1 MATDTWHQDNTITEV
16 DLARQAKL
24 GAVTEMTIEQA
35 AHGYQVVVRLSWHPE
50 RVALR
55 TRRSTTE
62 PRMFKSLER
71 LVAHIRERYP
81 TIRQVKIELLTPG
94 LAEELRSD
102 LQQKQSRSRIAHKP
116 RG

>member
-1 MATDTWHQDNTITEV
+1 MAKATWHQDNTITEV

-24 GAVTEMTIEQA
+24 GAVAEMTIEQA
-35 AHGYQVVVRLSWHPE
+35 AQGYQVVVRLSWHPE

-81 TIRQVKIELLTPG
+81 TIRQVRIELLASG
-94 LAEELRSD
+94 LANEPRSD
-102 LQQKQSRSRIAHKP
+102 RQSGKSRVARKP

>member
-1 MATDTWHQDNTITEV
+1 MAADIWHQDNTITEV

-35 AHGYQVVVRLSWHPE
+35 TQGYQVVVRLSWHPE

-94 LAEELRSD
+94 LAEELRGD
-102 LQQKQSRSRIAHKP
+102 GQQRNRNRVAHKP
-116 RG
+116 RS

>member
-1 MATDTWHQDNTITEV
+1 MATTIWHEDNTITEV

-24 GAVTEMTIEQA
+24 GAVTEMAIEQTA
-35 AHGYQVVVRLSWHPE
+35 QGYQVVVGLTWHPD

-62 PRMFKSLER
+62 PRLFKSLER

-81 TIRQVKIELLTPG
+81 SVRQVRIELLTAP
-94 LAEELRSD
+94 ASARSSGP
-102 LQQKQSRSRIAHKP
+102 QKKMAR
-116 RG
+116 